1 VSEETWR
8 YFLTVESRPLE
19 LTDGEATFGR
29 SRTSTVRLDHESVS
43 RSHALLTLHRG
54 EVTIRDLNSSNGTW
68 IGGKRISGE
77 VRLGD
82 GSRVQ
87 LGAAVV
93 ELKIV
98 PPAVPSERTALLDS
112 SAGPPVPAVPPSAVP
127 APAAPPAPITYQPE
141 AAVPEAAQAVDLAL
155 PAGPKPI
162 TASGLFTDIDR
173 QAREAGVDLPVH
185 EEELPPSADAAAT
198 VVPAGP
204 SSAAE
209 VPLAIGPPI
218 AAKAEA
224 REAPEDRRAAPAGPE
239 PRNTAGLAARF
250 AALLVDGV
258 ILVAMDL
265 LLFSPLLVI
274 AYFRPALQPALPNL
288 NDPVFS
294 GILGLCIV
302 LAFAANVLYTAG
314 LWAMRGRT
322 PGKALLGLAIVR
334 RGANPG
340 VGIGWNAALLRWLF
354 QILGAVPVGLGWW
367 IALFRKDRRA
377 WHDVVAGTWVVR
389 AR

>member
-1 VSEETWR
+1 MSDETWR

-29 SRTSTVRLDHESVS
+29 SRTSTVRLVHESVS

-68 IGGKRISGE
+68 LGGKRISGE
-77 VRLGD
+77 VRLAD

-87 LGAAVV
+87 LGAAVL

-112 SAGPPVPAVPPSAVP
+112 SEGPPIPAVPPIG
-127 APAAPPAPITYQPE
+127 APPAPITYQPE
-141 AAVPEAAQAVDLAL
+141 GVVPEAAPAPDLA
-155 PAGPKPI
+155 PPPGPKPV

-173 QAREAGVDLPVH
+173 QAREAGVDHPVH
-185 EEELPPSADAAAT
+185 EEELSFSAEAAAT

-204 SSAAE
+204 SSAAD
-209 VPLAIGPPI
+209 VSLAIGPELAPRAGAS
-218 AAKAEA
+218 AA
-224 REAPEDRRAAPAGPE
+224 PGDRRPAAVGVE
-239 PRNTAGLAARF
+239 PQSTAPLFARF
-250 AALLVDGV
+250 AALLVDNV

-265 LLFSPLLVI
+265 LLVSPVAVI
-274 AYFRPALQPALPNL
+274 LYFRPELQSVPATS
-288 NDPVFS
+288 DPVLI
-294 GILGLCIV
+294 GIFVLCSV
-302 LAFAANVLYTAG
+302 LAFAANILYTAG
-314 LWAMRGRT
+314 LCAMRGRT

-334 RGANPG
+334 RGASPG
-340 VGIGWNAALLRWLF
+340 VGIGWNAALLRWVF
-354 QILGAVPVGLGWW
+354 QVLGAIPVGLGWW
-367 IALFRKDRRA
+367 IAFFRKDRRA